1 MEDIIN
7 LKEFEENLFYQGMI
21 DLNQFNE
28 YLINPIYYSPVEDI
42 NTNNSNPFLFLQN
55 YSSTQLS
62 PYNININNSTF
73 FNNDSI
79 PFSFYPPIDINNNI
93 FPRRFFN
100 SQSQKNEAQNIN
112 NNHIL
117 TNSNILYTSSITK
130 LMIQFKEK
138 IYPLLKKFFIDF
150 ANKLIIDEPIQLAVI
165 DLEKTSILDYD
176 LGHYS
181 LPLEIDKFKYKYY
194 NLFDNLK
201 SIARILK
208 LSVII
213 QHKLNQLMPCTK
225 RELYYENVDL
235 FKSTE
240 IIDSNES
247 DLCSI
252 LGICKFDLPIF
263 PSAKGLFC
271 GNITL
276 VNKNGN
282 RLNITNSN
290 MNNKI
295 NLINYEYLIE
305 DFTFDEN
312 TKTHINI
319 MNNNNNVYVG
329 KNNPGNLSRNS
340 INDLC
345 KKYFVLIVEKETL
358 FFNLVGNYQFF
369 NKFPNAILITGK
381 GYPDYITKVFIK
393 KLSNLVTDIQFI
405 YFGDHDPHGFEIYL
419 NYILG
424 SVQSSKE
431 NNYMS
436 LGNINWIGLSH
447 ENIEAILKFGL
458 INNEVKKEIYEDG
471 ENNMIVADNDH
482 LNNENFNKESESG
495 LIKLDNK
502 DKIKIKN
509 ILKREYFN
517 SDENWINSNNPYSD
531 RILANL
537 KIIKNELYLMES
549 SDYKAE
555 GEYLV
560 SKFFSDF
567 LFLIEESIY

>member
-7 LKEFEENLFYQGMI
+7 MREFEENIFYQGLV
-21 DLNQFNE
+21 DFNNFEE
-28 YLINPIYYSPVEDI
+28 YLISPIYYSPIE
-42 NTNNSNPFLFLQN
+42 NNNSNPFLPNQIN
-55 YSSTQLS
+55 YSPLQLNNFDS
-62 PYNININNSTF
+62 NVISFYPKDCTTYSYYPPTENLNQVRFFQSQLNNVENINNTSEL
-73 FNNDSI
+73 
-79 PFSFYPPIDINNNI
+79 INYNG
-93 FPRRFFN
+93 
-100 SQSQKNEAQNIN
+100 A
-112 NNHIL
+112 
-117 TNSNILYTSSITK
+117 YSSSVSKIM
-130 LMIQFKEK
+130 LQFQEK

-150 ANKLIIDEPIQLAVI
+150 VNKLINDEPIQLAVI
-165 DLEKTSILDYD
+165 DLDKTCNLDYD
-176 LGHYS
+176 LGYYS
-181 LPLEIDKFKYKYY
+181 LPLGVDKFKYKIY
-194 NLFDNLK
+194 NLFDNLRN
-201 SIARILK
+201 IARILK

-213 QHKLNQLMPCTK
+213 QHKLTQLMPCTK

-240 IIDSNES
+240 NIDSNES

-276 VNKNGN
+276 VNENGI
-282 RLNITNSN
+282 RLNINNSN
-290 MNNKI
+290 MNSKI

-305 DFTFDEN
+305 DFDLDEK
-312 TKTHINI
+312 TKNY
-319 MNNNNNVYVG
+319 MNLIQNNKMFIGNKNEGNV
-329 KNNPGNLSRNS
+329 SRNN

-345 KKYFVLIVEKETL
+345 NKYFVLIIEKETL

-369 NKFPNAILITGK
+369 KKFPNAIIITGK
-381 GYPDYITKVFIK
+381 GYPDYITKIFIK
-393 KLSNLVTDIQFI
+393 KLYNLFNNIPFI

-419 NYILG
+419 NYIFG

-431 NNYMS
+431 NSYMS
-436 LGNINWIGLSH
+436 LGDINWIGLSH

-458 INNEVKKEIYEDG
+458 INNEVKKEMYE
-471 ENNMIVADNDH
+471 EVNNNMIISDNNY
-482 LNNENFNKESESG
+482 LNNENFNQESESG

-502 DKIKIKN
+502 DKVKIQN
-509 ILKREYFN
+509 MLKREYFN
-517 SDENWINSNNPYSD
+517 LDEKWINSNNPYSEK
-531 RILANL
+531 ILSNL

-560 SKFFSDF
+560 SKYFSDF
-567 LFLIEESIY
+567 LFLIEEAIS